1 MVNRDL
7 TPTILGDAINEARSA
22 IITLDEYLSTDDSEI
37 GASLG
42 LQGQKGWKLTSNW
55 GVPKPY
61 PGLFSSPHHTAFG
74 VCSTEPSLF

>member
-7 TPTILGDAINEARSA
+7 TRAILGEAINEARSA
-22 IITLDEYLSTDDSEI
+22 ITTLYAYLSTDDSET
-37 GASLG
+37 GASPG

-61 PGLFSSPHHTAFG
+61 PGLFSPPHHTAFG